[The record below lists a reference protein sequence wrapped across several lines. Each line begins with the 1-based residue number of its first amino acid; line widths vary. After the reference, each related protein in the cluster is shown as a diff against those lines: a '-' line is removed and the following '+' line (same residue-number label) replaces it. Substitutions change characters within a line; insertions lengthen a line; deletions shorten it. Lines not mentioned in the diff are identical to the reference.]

1 MSYQCKTCKLRS
13 FAVSV
18 LSEDQISLLG
28 NNCVAVDFKKGDI
41 IFKQDAFSL
50 NVAYLK
56 TGLVKLHM
64 RGLSGKEQIIKISK
78 APTYLGIP
86 TAIGDKIN
94 HYSATAIETS
104 SVCFIRLETFKDLI
118 LSNPE
123 FSYKIIINMC
133 QNELIHFRNCLYRT
147 QKNSRGL
154 VADTIL
160 NFANNVYES
169 SSFSLP
175 LTRNEIAS
183 LINSSRELV
192 SRILSEFHNDGIIRL
207 EGRKVTI
214 LNLDLL
220 VKISE
225 NG

>member
-1 MSYQCKTCKLRS
+1 MGYQCQTCKFRS

-18 LSEDQISLLG
+18 LSEEQMCMLG
-28 NNCVAVDFKKGDI
+28 DNCVEVNFKKGDI
-41 IFKQDAFSL
+41 IFKQDSFSL
-50 NVAYLK
+50 NVGYLK

-64 RGLSGKEQIIKISK
+64 RGLGGKEQIIKIAKS
-78 APTYLGIP
+78 PVYLGIP
-86 TAIGDKIN
+86 TTIGDKIN
-94 HYSATAIETS
+94 QYSATAIEES
-104 SVCFIRLETFKDLI
+104 SVCFINLDAFKKLI

-123 FSYKIIINMC
+123 FSYEIILNMC
-133 QNELIHFRNCLYRT
+133 KNELTHFRNCLYKT
-147 QKNSRGL
+147 QKNARGL

-160 NFANNVYES
+160 NFANNIYES

-175 LTRNEIAS
+175 LTRSEIAD

-192 SRILSEFHNDGIIRL
+192 SRIFSEFHNDKIIHL
-207 EGRKVTI
+207 DGKHIKI

-220 VKISE
+220 IKISE